1 MPSDYHFPVKSV
13 GNGTTFLTDLH
24 NEAEVNPMI
33 LALADNVAGR
43 LRMAHKKARG
53 IALMVRCNDLSWK
66 EWQAKLDHP
75 SQNAGELARRAFAV
89 FHQNYPWVKPL
100 RAMAVR
106 AIRLEDEDTIEQ
118 LSIFRDGECLRK
130 MESVDRTVD
139 EIRSRFGQCA
149 IRSAATMRLDKLPK
163 IDEDIELTMPSG
175 MLTLA

>member
-1 MPSDYHFPVKSV
+1 MCFIEKHTVVFYIHEPLMLFFTLS
-13 GNGTTFLTDLH
+13 
-24 NEAEVNPMI
+24 
-33 LALADNVAGR
+33 DNVVGWFQ
-43 LRMAHKKARG
+43 MAHKVF
-53 IALMVRCNDLSWK
+53 MVSCNDLSWK

-106 AIRLEDEDTIEQ
+106 AIRLEDEDVSEQ

-149 IRSAATMRLDKLPK
+149 IRSAATMRLDKLQK
-163 IDEDIELTMPSG
+163 MDEDIELTMPSG